1 MYYINF
7 YTKKAIIGND
17 YYTLHHELA
26 YRKAMRKFSWSTI
39 KINKQENFKNDE
51 LRLIERK
58 DFLKN
63 VMSEEKLF
71 ENFLPHHLILQKV
84 LSTDLKERE
93 LDV

>member
-1 MYYINF
+1 
-7 YTKKAIIGND
+7 
-17 YYTLHHELA
+17 
-26 YRKAMRKFSWSTI
+26 MRKFNWSTI

-71 ENFLPHHLILQKV
+71 ENFLPHHLIL
-84 LSTDLKERE
+84 
-93 LDV
+93 

>member
-1 MYYINF
+1 
-7 YTKKAIIGND
+7 
-17 YYTLHHELA
+17 
-26 YRKAMRKFSWSTI
+26 MRKFNWSTI